1 MGELG
6 GTVTSSTTLT
16 LRLGLGGLA
25 MKDVL
30 YWSFAV
36 PATAIAALILMRLM
50 NAA

>member
-1 MGELG
+1 
-6 GTVTSSTTLT
+6 
-16 LRLGLGGLA
+16 

-50 NAA
+50 NVAF